1 MKKFKPDILMI
12 SVTMS
17 FNVLKVKDI
26 ISSIKNDN
34 EISNIKVMVGL
45 AFNDFSNIWS
55 SIGADGF
62 ATNVKEAKSIA
73 NKWGQN

>member
-1 MKKFKPDILMI
+1 MI

-34 EISNIKVMVGL
+34 EISNIKVMVGGL

-62 ATNVKEAKSIA
+62 ATNVKEAKNIV